1 MYTFSSDLFCTYQKG
16 NVESFILFL
25 RNSADP
31 FASGVGTRS
40 PTRMKASASDGILS
54 QGSYS
59 QNFQEDQSL
68 AAGLQDLTSVVCNK
82 SVTLCIYISY
92 YIMELSSH
100 LLRHLLQLYCS

>member
-1 MYTFSSDLFCTYQKG
+1 MQ
-16 NVESFILFL
+16 SFILIL

-54 QGSYS
+54 QGSYP

-68 AAGLQDLTSVVCNK
+68 AAGLQDLTSVVCNE
-82 SVTLCIYISY
+82 SVKLYIYIY
-92 YIMELSSH
+92 TYNIMELSSH

>member
-1 MYTFSSDLFCTYQKG
+1 MYAFSLHICTDQQG
-16 NVESFILFL
+16 VVESFILIL

-54 QGSYS
+54 QGGYS

-82 SVTLCIYISY
+82 LVTLYISY
-92 YIMELSSH
+92 SI
-100 LLRHLLQLYCS
+100 LYYGAK

>member
-1 MYTFSSDLFCTYQKG
+1 MNYPNIICTDQQG
-16 NVESFILFL
+16 VVESFISIL

-54 QGSYS
+54 QGGYS

-82 SVTLCIYISY
+82 LVTLYISY
-92 YIMELSSH
+92 SI
-100 LLRHLLQLYCS
+100 LYYRAQ

>member
-1 MYTFSSDLFCTYQKG
+1 MVIVYIVLRFFCTNQTG
-16 NVESFILFL
+16 VLENLILIL

-82 SVTLCIYISY
+82 SVIFMYIILWS
-92 YIMELSSH
+92 
-100 LLRHLLQLYCS
+100 

>member
-1 MYTFSSDLFCTYQKG
+1 MYTFASDFCTDQTG
-16 NVESFILFL
+16 VVENFILIL

-54 QGSYS
+54 QGNYS

-68 AAGLQDLTSVVCNK
+68 AAGLQDLTSVVCNN
-82 SVTLCIYISY
+82 SVSLCLHIFLY

>member
-1 MYTFSSDLFCTYQKG
+1 MWFNQCANVCIFLTICTDQQG
-16 NVESFILFL
+16 VVESFILIL

-54 QGSYS
+54 QGGYS

-82 SVTLCIYISY
+82 LVTLYISY
-92 YIMELSSH
+92 SILNYGAK
-100 LLRHLLQLYCS
+100 